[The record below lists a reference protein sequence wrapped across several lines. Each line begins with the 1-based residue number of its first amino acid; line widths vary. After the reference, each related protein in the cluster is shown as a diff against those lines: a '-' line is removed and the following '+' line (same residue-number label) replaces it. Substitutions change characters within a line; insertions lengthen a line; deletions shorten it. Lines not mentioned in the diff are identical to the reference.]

1 MEMRNTAGL
10 KRCTTYEV
18 HVRRHSVL
26 SQLMGFCMQ
35 QLPAISLCGFQ
46 LRGPAAGDS
55 IDCPSMQC
63 RN

>member
-1 MEMRNTAGL
+1 MEMCNTAGL
-10 KRCTTYEV
+10 DRRTTYEV
-18 HVRRHSVL
+18 HTRRHSVL

-55 IDCPSMQC
+55 FNRSRMQC
-63 RN
+63 RK

>member
-10 KRCTTYEV
+10 DRRTTYEV
-18 HVRRHSVL
+18 HTRRHSVL

-55 IDCPSMQC
+55 FNRPRMQC
-63 RN
+63 RK